1 MCPHAGIFDD
11 PGMNRPLALSLSPIL
26 LLSLV
31 GCASSP
37 DRHASSQEP
46 QSKATTHEAPS
57 AQVLVSTPEDN
68 REFVL
73 GVSYDSEVVPSYA
86 FDAESLNLDQIRAE
100 LEAMYEYDREL
111 VSAAYDPDQPH
122 ALETIQAID
131 RAHASRLKEIV
142 ECIGWPTRELVGLK
156 ATQAAYMV
164 IQHAGHDVEFQNE
177 CLSMMVDLVAQGQ
190 LPASYVALLTDRIR
204 VFSDQ
209 PQVFGTQMK
218 MARNDSGV
226 LVPVPTVPIED
237 PEHLNDRRALMGMVE
252 HEQFV
257 EAIQLA
263 YEASLHEP
271 NTAFASVPSDS
282 E

>member
-1 MCPHAGIFDD
+1 
-11 PGMNRPLALSLSPIL
+11 MNRPLALSLSPIL

-37 DRHASSQEP
+37 DRHSSTQGSDLDTRAES
-46 QSKATTHEAPS
+46 QSVS
-57 AQVLVSTPEDN
+57 QVVVSTPQDD

-73 GVSYDSEVVPSYA
+73 GVSYDAEVVPSYEHGA
-86 FDAESLNLDQIRAE
+86 DSLNLEQIRAE
-100 LEAMYEYDREL
+100 LEEMYEYDREL

-131 RAHASRLKEIV
+131 RAHADRLKEIV
-142 ECIGWPTRELVGLK
+142 TCVGWPTRELVGLK

-218 MARNDSGV
+218 LARNDSGV

-237 PEHLNDRRALMGMVE
+237 PEHLNARRALMGMVE

-257 EAIQLA
+257 EAIHLA
-263 YEASLHEP
+263 YEASLHQP
-271 NTAFASVPSDS
+271 NTAFASVETDS

>member
-1 MCPHAGIFDD
+1 
-11 PGMNRPLALSLSPIL
+11 
-26 LLSLV
+26 V
-31 GCASSP
+31 V
-37 DRHASSQEP
+37 E
-46 QSKATTHEAPS
+46 
-57 AQVLVSTPEDN
+57 TPEDN
-68 REFVL
+68 QEFVL
-73 GVSYDSEVVPSYA
+73 GEIYDHNAVPQYEHN
-86 FDAESLNLDQIRAE
+86 AESLNLEQIRAE

-111 VSAAYDPDQPH
+111 VTASYDAEQDV
-122 ALETIQAID
+122 QAIETVQAVD
-131 RAHASRLKEIV
+131 RAHADRLKAIV

-164 IQHAGHDVEFQNE
+164 IQHAGHDVEFQNH
-177 CLSMMVDLVAQGQ
+177 CLELMVDLVAQGQ

-218 MARNDSGV
+218 MARNDFGV
-226 LVPVPTVPIED
+226 LVPTPTVPIED
-237 PEHLNDRRALMGMVE
+237 PDHLDDRRALMGMIP

-263 YEASLHEP
+263 YEASVVEP
-271 NTAFASVPSDS
+271 NSAFASLETDS